1 MNQFRYVGVL
11 IALLLAGAGPSHAQI
26 HLSTTLNGAQSVPP
40 SPVTGTGSGS
50 FVLNET
56 FTELAYVISY
66 QGLTGALS
74 VGGHFHVGS
83 PGINGAAVRGIAEA
97 GAAPS
102 GTVTGVWRSTDTEPL
117 TPALVE
123 SLLTGRVYVNFHTTS
138 NPAGEIRGQVTLA
151 TALHFAA
158 HLSGAQEPNPVTT
171 DAMGTGVF
179 VLSADR
185 VQLDYYLTYRDLSGS
200 LSAGGHIHT
209 GAQGVSGPVALG
221 IASGGGP
228 ASDAVKGTW
237 KSTDSTPLTPA
248 LVDSLIAGRFYVN
261 FHTAANPGGEIRG
274 QLELQ
279 GGTSFFSW
287 LEASNEPGTVTADG
301 KGTGSFTL
309 NDARNELRYEITY
322 FGLTGPLTAGGH
334 FHAGDAGRTGPVV
347 RGFAGGG
354 GPASATY
361 AGIWTTT
368 DSQPL
373 TAALVES
380 LLTGRTY
387 VNFHTTANPAGEI
400 RDQVHLTTGVGFT
413 IVLDGD
419 QEVPAVAT
427 EGRGAGSVV
436 LNAERHDIDYT
447 ITYYGLSGPLSIGA
461 HFHAAPAG
469 ANGPVV
475 RNIAGASD
483 PPSATIAD
491 NWSTNSPSQP
501 LTRALVDS
509 LLAGRIYANF
519 HTAAHPGGE
528 IRGQVR
534 FASDAVTSVA
544 PVAGAL
550 PSGFSLDQ
558 NYPNPFNPSTS
569 IRFQVPEPGRV
580 SLKVYSLLGQEVATL
595 VDDVRP
601 AGTYLATFDA
611 RALAS
616 GVYFYRLDAGQGS
629 ALTKRMLILK

>member
-1 MNQFRYVGVL
+1 MTRFRYTMVL
-11 IALLLAGAGPSHAQI
+11 IALVLAGAGPANAQI
-26 HLSTTLNGAQSVPP
+26 HFSATLNGAQSVPP
-40 SPVTGTGSGS
+40 SAVTGTGSGS
-50 FVLNET
+50 FSLNET

-83 PGINGAAVRGIAEA
+83 PGTNGAAMRGIAEA

-102 GTVTGVWRSTDTEPL
+102 GIITGVWRSTDTEPL

-123 SLLTGRVYVNFHTTS
+123 SLLTGRVYVNFHTNS

-151 TALHFAA
+151 TALHFTA

-179 VLSADR
+179 ILSPNR
-185 VQLDYYLTYRDLSGS
+185 SQLDYYLAYRDLSGS

-209 GAQGVSGPVALG
+209 GARGVSGPVALG

-228 ASDAVKGTW
+228 AADAIKGSW
-237 KSTDSTPLTPA
+237 KFTDSTPLTPA
-248 LVDSLIAGRFYVN
+248 LADSLIAGRLYVN

-301 KGTGSFTL
+301 KGAGSFTL

-334 FHAGDAGRTGPVV
+334 FHTGDQGQSGPVV
-347 RGFAGGG
+347 RGVANGG

-361 AGIWTTT
+361 AGTWTTT

-373 TAALVES
+373 TVALVEA
-380 LLTGRTY
+380 LLAGRIY

-413 IVLDGD
+413 IMLDGD

-427 EGRGAGSVV
+427 AGRGAGSVV
-436 LNAERHDIDYT
+436 LNAERQDIGYA
-447 ITYYGLSGPLSIGA
+447 ITYYGLSGPLSIGG
-461 HFHAAPAG
+461 HFHAAPVG
-469 ANGPVV
+469 VNGPVV

-483 PPSATIAD
+483 PASATIAD

-534 FASDAVTSVA
+534 FGSDAVTSVA
-544 PVAGAL
+544 PVEEAL
-550 PSGFSLDQ
+550 PSAFSLDQ

-611 RALAS
+611 RGLSS
-616 GVYFYRLDAGQGS
+616 GVYFYRLDAGSGPS
-629 ALTKRMLILK
+629 LTKRMLILK